1 MSKYIRVHKNE
12 IKSVVGHLSDE
23 DIENIKNLLNT
34 PYKESYNPD
43 DVIDEFLYTYIK

>member
-1 MSKYIRVHKNE
+1 MKKFDVF
-12 IKSVVGHLSDE
+12 GHLSDE

-43 DVIDEFLYTYIK
+43 DVVDEFLYTYIK